1 MAGIPEG
8 ECGEHLIQDLDMS
21 FMWIDS
27 RGHIMPKTPEAAYM
41 VTHAYMMV
49 TRLPPGDPRASL
61 YQTAMADI
69 SVIGEVLEQTFESS
83 PNILQADS
91 RKGVLYF

>member
-27 RGHIMPKTPEAAYM
+27 RGHIMPKTPGYLLAIPEHPYIK
-41 VTHAYMMV
+41 
-49 TRLPPGDPRASL
+49 LPRASL